1 MAPQRDHL
9 VMVGREG
16 FEMLDSFFGR
26 KGKPVA
32 TQGPQQQKP
41 HAYNKGL
48 QVPPMEHR
56 VIDCYVAADLYG
68 GTLLVDNRKP
78 VRAPWR
84 RSSPP
89 GAPYPPSSSLVL
101 SPRQTS
107 SFSLLHPS
115 RSRFALA
122 ILDKHPQLIP
132 NSATIPTRSKT
143 TGSGYSPLND
153 PSPNWSN
160 RPPKE
165 TILLD
170 GCDYEH
176 WLIVMEF
183 AADPKPSED
192 EMVNSYVKTLAEV
205 VGSEEEAKKKIYSV
219 CTTTYTGFG
228 ALISEELSFKVK
240 GQKAHAMWY
249 TLGGLMMHLG
259 GWGHPGSETS
269 SLTLA
274 LQDHLRVSATSF
286 KTMHSSSTMSLTG
299 LHMSKPHGLCH
310 LIVRSRP
317 SSSTDHGQTGGS
329 QAWLNRSLI
338 DNLTLDLP
346 FQGLPGGVL
355 WVLPDSYLDVPNKD
369 YGGDLFIDGK
379 VVHRPQ
385 YWYHERQPNRNRPR
399 PRYDRR
405 RETMQTV
412 RREPLRT
419 QQSVSM
425 DDQNM
430 SRSGGPGGVP
440 SMNQT
445 VPGVVPPDN

>member
-1 MAPQRDHL
+1 MAAIFTTRRTLASLLSRSLSSP
-9 VMVGREG
+9 
-16 FEMLDSFFGR
+16 
-26 KGKPVA
+26 
-32 TQGPQQQKP
+32 
-41 HAYNKGL
+41 
-48 QVPPMEHR
+48 VPP
-56 VIDCYVAADLYG
+56 
-68 GTLLVDNRKP
+68 
-78 VRAPWR
+78 
-84 RSSPP
+84 
-89 GAPYPPSSSLVL
+89 
-101 SPRQTS
+101 S
-107 SFSLLHPS
+107 SFSLLRPS

-122 ILDKHPQLIP
+122 VLDKKPQLIP

-143 TGSGYSPLND
+143 SGSGYSPLND

-183 AADPKPSED
+183 AAEPKPSED
-192 EMVNSYVKTLAEV
+192 EMVNSYVKTLAQV

-240 GQKAHAMWY
+240 G
-249 TLGGLMMHLG
+249 
-259 GWGHPGSETS
+259 
-269 SLTLA
+269 
-274 LQDHLRVSATSF
+274 
-286 KTMHSSSTMSLTG
+286 
-299 LHMSKPHGLCH
+299 
-310 LIVRSRP
+310 
-317 SSSTDHGQTGGS
+317 
-329 QAWLNRSLI
+329 
-338 DNLTLDLP
+338 LP
-346 FQGLPGGVL
+346 GVL

-369 YGGDLFIDGK
+369 YGGDLFVDGK

-385 YWYHERQPNRNRPR
+385 YWYQERQSNRNRPR

-425 DDQNM
+425 DGQSM
-430 SRSGGPGGVP
+430 SQSGGPGGVP
-440 SMNQT
+440 STNQT
-445 VPGVVPPDN
+445 VTGVVRPDN